1 MTEIPKTLYGI
12 KWKYGLKST
21 SFNSH
26 YMIYKS
32 KKVAER
38 NANKIRDKYLK
49 SKMEIIQSLADYV
62 KVVEYKLVE
71 DEDNK

>member
-1 MTEIPKTLYGI
+1 M
-12 KWKYGLKST
+12 
-21 SFNSH
+21 N
-26 YMIYKS
+26 MIYKS